1 MRYPKVISLTLCL
14 ILIGLGGW
22 GVVHMLWGKD
32 DVQPTLAAG
41 SFLQLDYIKED
52 ASFVAELADA
62 YKQASRWNV
71 QAKLAAISMRFD
83 GGLDYDFLTR
93 YVYVFQAAGVDSN
106 YVVNSSRVAQ
116 EVRSTYD
123 PAEIFGETVV
133 PTNIDEEYLKINFV
147 QALEIVEQAGGS
159 TFRADHSGNYYVNLL
174 LMQPERDVL
183 SWIVSYQDKSSQ
195 EGRVWRVNA
204 ASGSVELQ

>member
-1 MRYPKVISLTLCL
+1 MGYPKAISLTLGL
-14 ILIGLGGW
+14 VLVGLGGW
-22 GVVHMLWGKD
+22 GATHALLSRN

-52 ASFVAELADA
+52 ASFVSELTSAEQ
-62 YKQASRWNV
+62 QAIKWNA

-83 GGLDYDFLTR
+83 GGLDYNFLTR
-93 YVYVFQAAGVDSN
+93 YVYVFQAPGVDSN
-106 YVVNSSRVAQ
+106 YVVNSPRVAK

-123 PAEIFGETVV
+123 PTEIFGEMV
-133 PTNIDEEYLKINFV
+133 PENIVRDYLKINFV

-183 SWIVSYQDKSSQ
+183 SWVVAYQDSTGQDKQ
-195 EGRVWRVNA
+195 IWRVNA
-204 ASGSVELQ
+204 SSGSVELQ